1 VTQVDSDDWVDY
13 GAGVTVER
21 MLICTG
27 NERKACVSASSGDS
41 MESNERHSGMDDL
54 RVSDANTQHPV
65 LVVSSC
71 RCTKEL
77 EVELTYRGTIL
88 SEHITVQ

>member
-1 VTQVDSDDWVDY
+1 
-13 GAGVTVER
+13 
-21 MLICTG
+21 
-27 NERKACVSASSGDS
+27 
-41 MESNERHSGMDDL
+41 MDDL

-65 LVVSSC
+65 LVVLSC